1 MEYPSYNNLLKLEFN
16 NLLAEAQRCYGGIS
30 SRHLKKSLD
39 VVQSAIATFGR
50 VFALR
55 VDLRCAND
63 AIDEQC
69 DMPLCFQRNDP
80 KVITRFIAALN
91 SRIKADL
98 QRKGKSGKP
107 DYPLYIW
114 VRERDTSKYAH
125 YHLVLFFN
133 KDIYGYLGCYQG
145 SDGENMGTR
154 VQKAWCSALGLAYP
168 DHKHLVHFAP
178 NGSYVFNKHSMD
190 LKPEHFNNFLIRLA
204 YLCKTRTKIMNDGL
218 RNFGSSQV

>member
-1 MEYPSYNNLLKLEFN
+1 MECPNYNNLLKLEFN

-63 AIDEQC
+63 AIDERC
-69 DMPLCFQRNDP
+69 DMPLCFQRNDQ

-133 KDIYGYLGCYQG
+133 KDIYGYLGCYQN

-154 VQKAWCSALGLAYP
+154 IQKAWWGDFVYIASMMLLPQYKVSAAARGGMVMPYWLG
-168 DHKHLVHFAP
+168 P
-178 NGSYVFNKHSMD
+178 NESDYWRK
-190 LKPEHFNNFLIRLA
+190 
-204 YLCKTRTKIMNDGL
+204 
-218 RNFGSSQV
+218 

>member
-1 MEYPSYNNLLKLEFN
+1 MECPNYNNLLKLEFN

-63 AIDEQC
+63 AIDERC
-69 DMPLCFQRNDP
+69 DMPLCFQRNDQ

-133 KDIYGYLGCYQG
+133 KDIYGYLGCYQN

-154 VQKAWCSALGLAYP
+154 IQKAWWGGFCLYRVNDVTSAIQGIGSCAWWYGDAVLARA
-168 DHKHLVHFAP
+168 K
-178 NGSYVFNKHSMD
+178 
-190 LKPEHFNNFLIRLA
+190 
-204 YLCKTRTKIMNDGL
+204 
-218 RNFGSSQV
+218 